1 MDGDNTLWP
10 GILGDEGTSKIS
22 KKNNTFLGKIF
33 FDIQKRLKKL
43 KNTGVLL
50 VLCSKNN
57 FKKLENLFKEN
68 NKNWQLKFN
77 DFVIKK
83 INWND
88 KYTNIINAATE
99 LNLGLE
105 SFVFLDDSDFE
116 VNLIKSKI
124 NKISTFQVPKKI
136 ELYFEC
142 MNDIEQLFIKDKIS
156 KEDKIKTELYFK
168 EFSRKKVKER
178 IGNVDDYLK
187 KLKTN
192 ILVTHGKNIDFQRA
206 SEMTLKFNQFNFFK
220 KRYNENQIINFAK
233 KNIIMSFSVNDRYGD
248 YGTVGLIML
257 KVIDKRKKNYL

>member
-1 MDGDNTLWP
+1 M
-10 GILGDEGTSKIS
+10 
-22 KKNNTFLGKIF
+22 
-33 FDIQKRLKKL
+33 
-43 KNTGVLL
+43 
-50 VLCSKNN
+50 CSKNN
-57 FKKLENLFKEN
+57 FKTVEKLFKEN
-68 NKNWQLKFN
+68 NKNWPLKFN

-156 KEDKIKTELYFK
+156 KEDNKD
-168 EFSRKKVKER
+168 R
-178 IGNVDDYLK
+178 
-187 KLKTN
+187 
-192 ILVTHGKNIDFQRA
+192 
-206 SEMTLKFNQFNFFK
+206 TL
-220 KRYNENQIINFAK
+220 
-233 KNIIMSFSVNDRYGD
+233 
-248 YGTVGLIML
+248 L
-257 KVIDKRKKNYL
+257 